1 MKYSAVEIARA
12 LGQPEPTLE
21 QQQIIEAPLEP
32 LVVIAGAG
40 SGKTE
45 TMSARVIWLIANEK
59 VAPYEVLGLTF
70 TKKAALE
77 LSERIN
83 KRLRQLRAVK
93 LLPQVSGMANF
104 EKPTIST
111 YNAYASGLVSD
122 YAVRIGRENSL
133 EVITE
138 TTRWQLANEVVNKW
152 RPKKLP
158 RWSEA
163 TLTDAVLGLAG
174 DCADHLLTPS
184 QAKGKIL
191 QVLDQLSGLKK
202 AEKSSVSLKISYYL
216 EYLYQRA
223 ELLDL
228 VEIFNQ
234 KRWDKD
240 FIDFSDQVSLAL
252 EVAQNPQIV
261 SIEKQKYP
269 VVLLDEYQDTSFG
282 QTELLSTLFGGG
294 HAVCAV
300 GDPNQAIYGWRGASA
315 DAIGQFGYIFERK
328 DKTAAKVLHLS
339 TSWRN
344 DDAILEVANKT
355 AAPLRELQQEVKT
368 LSSRPGAGPGRV
380 RWVNAGTIV
389 EEAQEVASLIL
400 EAKTASPKP
409 LSVAVLCRKRKLF
422 PHFEKALLEAG
433 LEIEVVGLGGLLQTP
448 EIVDL
453 VSLLTVVHDV
463 GSTGALMRLL
473 TSPKLAIGPRDLKVL
488 RDFSRRLTRLF
499 APAVK
504 NDSAADPGFEI
515 REPSDEVTIIE
526 ALEYLESHGKDA
538 GFSQVA
544 FARLN
549 WLKEKI
555 QYLRSLTYLP
565 LPDLISQ
572 CQQVWDLDVE
582 LAVLTPS
589 GGHPWHRLDEFMAV
603 TRQYLGSVKVS
614 TLGGFLAWLRV
625 SEKQEDGFTLPT
637 LQVNP
642 DAVQVLTIHAAKG
655 LEWDLVAV
663 VGLNEETFPN
673 SKEEGDTGLRKDL
686 GWVTDLAQLPY
697 WLRGDAINLPKIDFA
712 GIDSE
717 DRLLDAFK
725 KFGYENGA
733 HMLAEERRL
742 AYVAFTRAK
751 RDLILSSS
759 IWAETTQPRKDSLFL
774 TELMEAKVLG
784 EANTI
789 VVGEENF
796 LADTNPLHREKITAL
811 WPNYPQVA
819 GLDNSPL
826 TQTLLRSAQVAYEAQ
841 NTPATDAVHGDLIT
855 EHGVNLTQLTGLLL
869 AADINERAPKVGLLP
884 EHLSASALVEL
895 ARDREAYLLDLRRP
909 LPSKPFAATR
919 RGSEFHRW
927 VEDYFEDETMFDLA
941 DFEDSRSEDL
951 GAEEMAKLKTN
962 FESSMWSKQKPIA
975 VEVPIDTVVGG
986 KIIRTRIDA
995 VFADPDNEG
1004 SVILVDWKTGKEPT
1018 FKLFEQARNVQLS
1031 TYALAWSRWKN
1042 IPLNRIRAAFYY
1054 AQENKTVYLSHLFTE
1069 TELANL
1075 LQN

>member
-21 QQQIIEAPLEP
+21 QQRIIEAPLEP

-59 VAPYEVLGLTF
+59 VALYEVLGLTF

-93 LLPQVSGMANF
+93 LLPQVSGMMNF

-122 YAVRIGRENSL
+122 YAVRIGRESSL
-133 EVITE
+133 DLITE

-158 RWSEA
+158 RWA
-163 TLTDAVLGLAG
+163 DVTLTEAVLGLA
-174 DCADHLLTPS
+174 DECAGHLLTPS
-184 QAKGKIL
+184 QARSEIL
-191 QVLDQLSGLKK
+191 KVLEHLSGCGA
-202 AEKSSVSLKISYYL
+202 AEKSSTSNEVAGNI
-216 EYLYQRA
+216 EYLYQRV
-223 ELLDL
+223 ELLEL

-234 KRWDKD
+234 KRWEQD

-261 SIEKQKYP
+261 NIEKQKYP
-269 VVLLDEYQDTSFG
+269 VVLLDEYQDTSFA
-282 QTELLSTLFGGG
+282 QTKLLSTLFGGG

-315 DAIGQFGYIFERK
+315 DAIGQFGQVFERS
-328 DKTAAKVLHLS
+328 DKSPAQVLHLS

-344 DDAILEVANKT
+344 DDAILEVANTT
-355 AAPLRELQQEVKT
+355 AGPLRALQQEVKT
-368 LSSRPGAGPGRV
+368 LNSRPGAGSGRV
-380 RWVNAGTIV
+380 RWVKAGTI
-389 EEAQEVASLIL
+389 EDEAREVARLIC
-400 EAKTASPKP
+400 EAKSTSPKP
-409 LSVAVLCRKRKLF
+409 LSVAVLSRKRKMF
-422 PHFEKALLEAG
+422 PHFEKALLDAG
-433 LEIEVVGLGGLLQTP
+433 LETEVVGLGGLLQTP
-448 EIVDL
+448 EIIDL
-453 VSLLTVVHDV
+453 VSLLTVTHDV
-463 GSTGALMRLL
+463 GATGALMRLL
-473 TSPKLAIGPRDLKVL
+473 TGVKLAIGPHDLKVL

-499 APAVK
+499 AATPQNAVT
-504 NDSAADPGFEI
+504 SDPGFEI

-526 ALEYLESHGKDA
+526 ALEYLDSHGKDA
-538 GFSQVA
+538 GFSEVA
-544 FARLN
+544 FQRLS
-549 WLKEKI
+549 WLKNKI
-555 QYLRSLTYLP
+555 QYLRSLTHLP

-572 CQQVWDLDVE
+572 CEQVWDLDVE

-589 GGHPWHRLDEFMAV
+589 DGHPWHRLDEFMAV
-603 TRQYLGSVKVS
+603 ARQYLSTAKVP
-614 TLGGFLAWLRV
+614 TLGGFLVWLRV
-625 SEKQEDGFTLPT
+625 SQKQEDGFTLPN

-642 DAVQVLTIHAAKG
+642 EAVQVMTVHAAKG

-663 VGLNEETFPN
+663 VGLNEGTFPN
-673 SKEEGDTGLRKDL
+673 SQVDKTGERKDL

-697 WLRGDAINLPKIDFA
+697 WLRGDAMSLPQIDFLH
-712 GIDSE
+712 IHSE
-717 DRLLDAFK
+717 DDLSLAFDE
-725 KFGYENGA
+725 FGYENGA

-759 IWAETTQPRKDSLFL
+759 MWAETARPRDDSIFL
-774 TELMEAKVLG
+774 TELCDAGVLG
-784 EANTI
+784 DESTI
-789 VVGEENF
+789 KVGEESYEE
-796 LADTNPLHREKITAL
+796 DKNPLLQEKRTAL

-819 GLDNSPL
+819 GEENSPL
-826 TQTLLRSAQVAYEAQ
+826 TQTLLRSAQITREAQ
-841 NTPATDAVHGDLIT
+841 SNVADAASGDLIT
-855 EHGVNLTQLTGLLL
+855 DQGVNLTQLTGLLL
-869 AADINERAPKVGLLP
+869 AADINERTPKTSLLP

-895 ARDREAYLLDLRRP
+895 ARDRQGYLLDLRRP
-909 LPSKPFAATR
+909 LPSKPFMATR

-941 DFEDSRSEDL
+941 DFEDSRSQAL
-951 GAEEMAKLKTN
+951 GDEMMAKLKAN
-962 FESSMWSKQKPIA
+962 FESSPWSKQKPLA

-995 VFADPDNEG
+995 VFADPETAGN
-1004 SVILVDWKTGKEPT
+1004 VILVDWKTGKEPT
-1018 FKLFEQARNVQLS
+1018 YKHFEQARNVQLS

-1042 IPLNRIRAAFYY
+1042 IPASRIRAAFYY
-1054 AQENKTVYLSHLFTE
+1054 AQDNKTVYLSRLFTE
-1069 TELANL
+1069 AELAKL
-1075 LQN
+1075 LEN